1 MNSMSSNLSPIE
13 QSVIDLLRKVR
24 YGEVVIK
31 VENKVITDVFEK
43 HQHKPFD
50 LVDKMN
56 KNL

>member
-1 MNSMSSNLSPIE
+1 MSSNLSPIE

-31 VENKVITDVFEK
+31 VENKVIVDVFEG
-43 HQHKPFD
+43 HRHKPFD